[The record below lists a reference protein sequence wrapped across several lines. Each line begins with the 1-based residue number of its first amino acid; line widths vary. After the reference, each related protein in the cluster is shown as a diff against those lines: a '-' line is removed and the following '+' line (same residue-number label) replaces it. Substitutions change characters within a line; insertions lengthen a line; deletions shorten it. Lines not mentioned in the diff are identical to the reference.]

1 MQKMYGLADCNNFY
15 VSCERVFN
23 PSLNGIPVVV
33 LSNNDGCVI
42 SRSQEAKK
50 LGIKMGEPLFKIKQL
65 VKREN
70 IKIFSSNFALYGD
83 MSSRVMNTLAMAIP
97 SIEIY
102 SIDEAFLNLDGIN
115 LNDIKK
121 LVKELASRIK
131 MHTGI
136 PVSIGVSNTKTLA
149 KVATKLCKIYPKLNS
164 NCVMHEQKDITKV
177 LKKFPVKDVW
187 GIGRKYSQMLNKQGI
202 INVCD
207 FVSLSPIWVKSKMK
221 ITGLKTW
228 KELNG
233 EPCFSIEEN
242 ITNKQQICTS
252 RSFAKD
258 LYDHEDIIKAVAKFT
273 SICAQKLRAQNGVVS
288 RILLFVFTNPFK
300 DNINNDYRSV
310 IIPLEYPTDNTLDL
324 VSITC
329 KVMSKILKD
338 GYGYKKAGV
347 IFTEISRKEETSG
360 VLFYER
366 DLFKEAS
373 LMKSLDDVN
382 TKYGRDTLVTA
393 SQGIDKIKYNMNNL
407 SPKYT
412 TSWDDIIK
420 VIV

>member
-1 MQKMYGLADCNNFY
+1 MHEMYGLADCNNFY

-23 PSLNGIPVVV
+23 PSLNGLPVVV

-65 VKREN
+65 VTREN
-70 IKIFSSNFALYGD
+70 VKVFSSNFALYGD
-83 MSSRVMNTLAMAIP
+83 MSYRVMNTLAAAVP

-102 SIDEAFLNLDGIN
+102 SIDEAFLNLGGIEPN
-115 LNDIKK
+115 KVKI
-121 LVKELASRIK
+121 LVRELAAKVK

-136 PVSIGVSNTKTLA
+136 PVSIGVSNTKTLS
-149 KVATKLCKIYPKLNS
+149 KVATKLCKIYPKLSNS
-164 NCVMHEQKDITKV
+164 CVMYRQQDITKV
-177 LKKFPVKDVW
+177 LKKFPVGEVW
-187 GIGRKYSQMLNKQGI
+187 GIGRKYSHILNKSR
-202 INVCD
+202 VKSAYD
-207 FVSLSPIWVKSKMK
+207 FASLNPVWVRSKMK

-242 ITNKQQICTS
+242 IPNKKQICTS
-252 RSFAKD
+252 RSFARD
-258 LYDHEDIIKAVAKFT
+258 LYDHEEVIMAVAKFT

-288 RILLFVFTNPFK
+288 RIVLFIYTNPYK
-300 DNINNDYRSV
+300 DYINRDSRSV

-324 VSITC
+324 VKVTC
-329 KVMSKILKD
+329 RAVSEILKD

-360 VLFYER
+360 TLFHER
-366 DLFKEAS
+366 DLYKEAS
-373 LMKSLDDVN
+373 LMRSLDDVN
-382 TKYGRDTLVTA
+382 LKYGRDTLVTA
-393 SQGIDKIKYNMNNL
+393 SQGIDEIKYNRNNL
-407 SPKYT
+407 SPRYT
-412 TSWDDIIK
+412 TSWSDIIK
-420 VIV
+420 VKV